1 MELSEN
7 KLNLLERMTL
17 KSYELQKSLR
27 KLHTFGKTKISLLF
41 IPHSNENIVKVE
53 ISHYSLGFLLLLA
66 TSLFVLGIGFLS
78 YYIYTKD
85 DHLDLYSRGNKEKVF
100 FLHHDLMGDILE
112 NAIEE
117 LASET
122 EDLNKVTWER
132 SLRDTKINEELGL
145 LQDTPEKLEVIKKTE
160 LESNMK
166 IFIYTVE
173 KFANVYDSLSTL
185 KANFQNS
192 MDYLET
198 RESIFESMPRGRPL
212 GPGVGLITSMFGHRE
227 DPFYVDVGEF
237 HNGIDFASANGT
249 PIYATAPGVV
259 ADASSSD
266 GGLGMHVR
274 INHENGFF
282 TMYGHCSK
290 LLVAEGDIVKRGDI
304 IAHVGSTGKA
314 TGSHLHYEVHIGLDP
329 PINPQEFINID

>member
-1 MELSEN
+1 MELSGN
-7 KLNLLERMTL
+7 KLTLLERMTL
-17 KSYELQKSLR
+17 KYYRLQKSFQ
-27 KLHTFGKTKISLLF
+27 KLHIFGKTKVSLLL

-53 ISHYSLGFLLLLA
+53 ISHYSLGFLALLI
-66 TSLFVLGIGFLS
+66 TSLFIMGISFLG
-78 YYIYTKD
+78 YYIYTRN
-85 DHLDLYSRGNKEKVF
+85 DHVDLYSRGNTEKVF

-112 NAIEE
+112 DTIED

-132 SLRDTKINEELGL
+132 SLRDSKAKEELGL
-145 LQDTPEKLEVIKKTE
+145 MQETAEKANINPETE
-160 LESNMK
+160 LDSNMK

-173 KFANVYDSLSTL
+173 KFANVYESLSTL

-212 GPGVGLITSMFGHRE
+212 GPGVGLITSTYGHRE

-249 PIYATAPGVV
+249 PIYATAPGIV
-259 ADASSSD
+259 ADASGSD
-266 GGLGMHVR
+266 GGLGLHVR

-290 LLVAEGDIVKRGDI
+290 LLVAEGDVVKQGDI
-304 IAHVGSTGKA
+304 IALVGSTGKA

>member
-1 MELSEN
+1 MV
-7 KLNLLERMTL
+7 
-17 KSYELQKSLR
+17 
-27 KLHTFGKTKISLLF
+27 KLHSFGKTKISLLF

-53 ISHYSLGFLLLLA
+53 ISHYSLGFLLLIA
-66 TSLFVLGIGFLS
+66 VSLFFLGISFLS
-78 YYIYTKD
+78 YYLYTRD
-85 DHLDLYSRGNKEKVF
+85 DHLELYSRGNTEKVF

-112 NAIEE
+112 NAIDN

-132 SLRDTKINEELGL
+132 SLRDTKFNEELGL
-145 LQDTPEKLEVIKKTE
+145 LQDTPEKLEVTKKTE

-173 KFANVYDSLSTL
+173 KFASVYESLSAL
-185 KANFQNS
+185 KPNFQNS

-212 GPGVGLITSMFGHRE
+212 GPGVGLITSTFGHRE

-259 ADASSSD
+259 AEAFSSD

-290 LLVAEGDIVKRGDI
+290 LLVEEGDIVKRGDI

>member
-1 MELSEN
+1 MELSDN

-17 KSYELQKSLR
+17 KYYGFKKTLSKI
-27 KLHTFGKTKISLLF
+27 HTFGKTKISLLF
-41 IPHSNENIVKVE
+41 IPHSNENIIKVE
-53 ISHYSLGFLLLLA
+53 ISHYLLAFLSFICVSLLSLGVSFLGYY
-66 TSLFVLGIGFLS
+66 LF
-78 YYIYTKD
+78 TRN
-85 DHLDLYSRGNKEKVF
+85 DHLDLYARGNKEKIF

-112 NAIEE
+112 NTIED
-117 LASET
+117 LVSET
-122 EDLNKVTWER
+122 EELNKVTWEKSIR
-132 SLRDTKINEELGL
+132 ESKINEDLGL
-145 LQDTPEKLEVIKKTE
+145 TNEYSEKQLPIQENE
-160 LESNMK
+160 LASNMK

-173 KFANVYDSLSTL
+173 KFAGIYESLSTL
-185 KANFQNS
+185 RASFQSS

-212 GPGVGLITSMFGHRE
+212 GPGVGLITSTFGYRE

-249 PIYATAPGVV
+249 PIYATGPGVI
-259 ADASSSD
+259 AEAISSE

-290 LLVAEGDIVKRGDI
+290 LLVAEGDVVKRGDI
-304 IAHVGSTGKA
+304 IALVGATGKA

>member
-7 KLNLLERMTL
+7 KLSLLERMTL
-17 KSYELQKSLR
+17 KSYELQKTLK
-27 KLHTFGKTKISLLF
+27 KLHTFGRTKISLLF
-41 IPHSNENIVKVE
+41 IPHSNENIVKIE
-53 ISHYSLGFLLLLA
+53 ISHYSLGFLLLIVANL
-66 TSLFVLGIGFLS
+66 LVFGLGFLG
-78 YYIYTKD
+78 YYLYTKN
-85 DHLDLYSRGNKEKVF
+85 DHVDLYSRGNTEKVF

-112 NAIEE
+112 NTIEE

-132 SLRDTKINEELGL
+132 SLRDTKINEEMDA
-145 LQDTPEKLEVIKKTE
+145 LQDNPEKLEVARTAE
-160 LESNMK
+160 LDSNMK

-173 KFANVYDSLSTL
+173 KFADVYESLSKL
-185 KANFQNS
+185 KMNSQNS

-212 GPGVGLITSMFGHRE
+212 GPGVGLITSTYGHRE

-249 PIYATAPGVV
+249 PIYATAPGVI

>member
-1 MELSEN
+1 MELSEH

-17 KSYELQKSLR
+17 KSYELKKSL
-27 KLHTFGKTKISLLF
+27 KKIHTFGKTKISLLF

-53 ISHYSLGFLLLLA
+53 ISHYSLGFLLLIIV
-66 TSLFVLGIGFLS
+66 SLLSLGLS
-78 YYIYTKD
+78 YFGYYLYTRN
-85 DHLDLYSRGNKEKVF
+85 DHQDLYNRGNTEKVF

-112 NAIEE
+112 NTIED

-122 EDLNKVTWER
+122 EDLYKVTWER
-132 SLRDTKINEELGL
+132 SLRDTKTNEEMGL
-145 LQDTPEKLEVIKKTE
+145 IQDEPEKIEVANASN
-160 LESNMK
+160 LDSNMK
-166 IFIYTVE
+166 IYTYTVE
-173 KFANVYDSLSTL
+173 KFAEVFDSLSNL

-212 GPGVGLITSMFGHRE
+212 GPGVGLITSTYGHRE